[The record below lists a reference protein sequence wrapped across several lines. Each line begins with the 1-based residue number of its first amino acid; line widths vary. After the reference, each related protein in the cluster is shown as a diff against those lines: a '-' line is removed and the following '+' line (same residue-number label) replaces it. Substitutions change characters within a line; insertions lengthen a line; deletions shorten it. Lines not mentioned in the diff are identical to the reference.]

1 MIVKFECALCW
12 ISMQTTTNLTALWA
26 YISYSSAI
34 KWWPSAQWSIV
45 LLNDSDSKMYFCYL
59 KDGQPKNLYI
69 HLSVHYILNIFGGLH
84 CLQTAAWCGA
94 GTAVLVCRNMNIVQ
108 LRKSSPK
115 EKGCSTAALLQRS
128 HFVCVF
134 CGFSRFLWCLFLVFR
149 FSSCVLPLLTSLFF
163 PPHLSCICLFSPVLL
178 PGLYPSLLSLHT
190 CTSSP
195 LLAFPLI
202 TVFAAYQPLPCF

>member
-115 EKGCSTAALLQRS
+115 EKGCSTAALLQR
-128 HFVCVF
+128 VLRVF
-134 CGFSRFLWCLFLVFR
+134 KVLVVS
-149 FSSCVLPLLTSLFF
+149 FSSVPFFVLCS
-163 PPHLSCICLFSPVLL
+163 
-178 PGLYPSLLSLHT
+178 
-190 CTSSP
+190 SSP
-195 LLAFPLI
+195 HQPNFPSTPILYLFI
-202 TVFAAYQPLPCF
+202 